1 MKNVILILVILST
14 SIYASTIG
22 AITALTGKADIK
34 RSGSLLTAQVG
45 DKLQERDSILTK
57 DKSKV
62 QIIFN
67 DDTIVTIGQNSNF
80 SIAEYIYEDNN
91 PKPSA
96 KFGLTRGA
104 MRTITGKIGKVAPKR
119 FSVKTDA
126 TIIGI
131 RGTNFTIRG
140 AGSDGKQ
147 QVYCTFGAV
156 DVKVLSTGAI
166 INVARGTY
174 VSVAADGSTKLQE
187 YSAKDLT
194 DMQKE
199 EFPSTDEEKSTDKKT
214 NAKTSTTDGE
224 AVADEDTDAKTS
236 ATNLEDA
243 DDIDDIDDEETE
255 AFNSIQSN
263 DSSSPSVL
271 NKIPPIEKE
280 ELKVETKT
288 KPKPK
293 TKPTSAPPPEESKRT
308 LADLD
313 PDDGMTWG
321 DWENPTNEH
330 KLQYWFDWAD
340 ELKTSSE
347 TVQGLTGDRVVY
359 EGKYIGTRFL
369 NSAGD
374 EVNDDIRGKA
384 TVDVYFNDDSA
395 SVVLIDALG
404 EGQDA
409 SVGMYII
416 DDKNLM
422 QSSDD
427 NKDFAQGIFYGEDG
441 NYING
446 SVNIKTNDNAKQ
458 VDALYQVKK
467 Q

>member
-1 MKNVILILVILST
+1 MKNVIILLVILST

-22 AITALTGKADIK
+22 TITALTGKANIK

-140 AGSDGKQ
+140 AGSDEKQ

-187 YSAKDLT
+187 YSTKDLT

-199 EFPSTDEEKSTDKKT
+199 EFPSTDEKKSTDKKT
-214 NAKTSTTDGE
+214 DAKTSTTDGE

-236 ATNLEDA
+236 ATNEEAVDYED
-243 DDIDDIDDEETE
+243 TE
-255 AFNSIQSN
+255 VLDNSLLSD

-271 NKIPPIEKE
+271 NEIPPIEKE
-280 ELKVETKT
+280 EPKVETKP

-313 PDDGMTWG
+313 SGDNMTWG

-330 KLQYWFDWAD
+330 KLKYWFDWAED
-340 ELKTSSE
+340 LKTSSE
-347 TVQGLTGDRVVY
+347 TVHNLTGGHVEY

-374 EVNDDIRGKA
+374 EVNENIRGKA
-384 TVDVYFNDDSA
+384 IVEVYFDDDSA
-395 SVVLIDALG
+395 LISLKDALDK
-404 EGQDA
+404 GQDA
-409 SVGMYII
+409 SVGMKII
-416 DDKNLM
+416 DNENLM
-422 QSSDD
+422 ESSEN
-427 NKDFAQGIFYGEDG
+427 NKDSAQGIFYGEDG

-446 SVNIKTNDNAKQ
+446 SVNIKTNSGARQ

-467 Q
+467 R

>member
-1 MKNVILILVILST
+1 MKNVIILLVILST

-22 AITALTGKADIK
+22 TITALTGKANIK

-80 SIAEYIYEDNN
+80 SIAEYIYEDKN

-96 KFGLTRGA
+96 KFGFTRGA

-140 AGSDGKQ
+140 AGSDEKQ

-187 YSAKDLT
+187 YSTKDLT

-199 EFPSTDEEKSTDKKT
+199 EFPSTDEKKSTDKKT
-214 NAKTSTTDGE
+214 DAKTSTTDGE

-236 ATNLEDA
+236 ATNEEAVDYED
-243 DDIDDIDDEETE
+243 TE
-255 AFNSIQSN
+255 VLDNSLLSD

-271 NKIPPIEKE
+271 NEIPPIEKE
-280 ELKVETKT
+280 EPKVETKPKTKT

-293 TKPTSAPPPEESKRT
+293 TKPTSAPPPKESKRT

-313 PDDGMTWG
+313 SNDDMTWG

-330 KLQYWFDWAD
+330 KLKYWFDWAED
-340 ELKTSSE
+340 LKTSSD
-347 TVQGLTGDRVVY
+347 TVHGLKGDRVVY

-369 NSAGD
+369 NSNNE
-374 EVNDDIRGKA
+374 EVNKKIKGEA
-384 TVDVYFNDDSA
+384 IVNVNFGDSTS
-395 SVVLIDALG
+395 SVVLKDALDK
-404 EGQDA
+404 GQDA
-409 SVGMYII
+409 SVYMDIK
-416 DDKNLM
+416 DNENLM
-422 QSSDD
+422 ESSEK

-446 SVNIKTNDNAKQ
+446 SVNIKTNDGAKQ

-467 Q
+467 R